1 MQSVLSISGNKP
13 YLQEQSAQQVSE
25 NNFTAKDESSVG
37 LPKSSQNI
45 SLPILSVSGI
55 GFDSNWN
62 SGSQAFSRFSNIP
75 MNSLYSKI

>member
-13 YLQEQSAQQVSE
+13 YLQEQLAQQVSE
-25 NNFTAKDESSVG
+25 NNFTAKDEYSVG
-37 LPKSSQNI
+37 
-45 SLPILSVSGI
+45 LPILSVSGI

-62 SGSQAFSRFSNIP
+62 SGSQAFSRLFNIP